1 MARRRK
7 QMRKFKYV
15 GKRRVSLPKVKKV
28 RRLKAP
34 ASELKQI
41 TGITTAGASAMIGTS
56 MLGTIKMLQD

>member
-1 MARRRK
+1 
-7 QMRKFKYV
+7 MRKFKYV

-34 ASELKQI
+34 TSELKQI

-56 MLGTIKMLQD
+56 MLGTIKML